1 MRNYF
6 AAIAGLVLSATVLS
20 GFSITPSTTLTT
32 TRTVT
37 GRVMDAGNMT
47 GLSSVDVV
55 ASGHQI
61 GVQTKSTGE
70 FRLDDVP
77 EGATRIALRHPCYFN
92 VQVTIPTTGDV
103 EMEIG
108 LPFDRASLKRA
119 GCGGLGARKR

>member
-1 MRNYF
+1 MRNSS

-20 GFSITPSTTLTT
+20 GFSISPSTMLTT

-37 GRVMDAGNMT
+37 GRVMDGGNMT

-61 GVQTKSTGE
+61 GAQTQSTGE
-70 FRLDDVP
+70 FRLDNVP

-103 EMEIG
+103 DMEIG
-108 LPFDRASLKRA
+108 LPFDRASLQRV